1 MGLATEPS
9 THLTDPHMGTM
20 IVPDAAPAGLVGM
33 IHAPIVTMIVVS
45 HDIGR
50 GNREIGQVPTPLP
63 FQDHEGVRTPG
74 LMEQPIQSVERVD
87 PDPIPLGGEML
98 LTPFGDIVVEL
109 MVGMKVLAVVNWQ
122 KGVKRQTRHRLGLTI
137 DARLGFL
144 G

>member
-20 IVPDAAPAGLVGM
+20 IVPDATPTGLVGM

-50 GNREIGQVPTPLP
+50 GNREIGQIPTPLP
-63 FQDHEGVRTPG
+63 FQDHERVRIPG
-74 LMEQPIQSVERVD
+74 LLEQPIQAIERVD

-98 LTPFGDIVVEL
+98 LTPIGDIVVEL
-109 MVGMKVLAVVNWQ
+109 MVGMKVLAVMNRQ
-122 KGVKRQTRHRLGLTI
+122 KGVKGQTMHCLGLTI
-137 DARLGFL
+137 DTRLGLL

>member
-1 MGLATEPS
+1 
-9 THLTDPHMGTM
+9 MGTM
-20 IVPDAAPAGLVGM
+20 IVPNATPAFPMRM
-33 IHAPIVTMIVVS
+33 IHAPIVTMIVMS
-45 HDIGR
+45 HDIGC

-87 PDPIPLGGEML
+87 SDPIPLGGEML
-98 LTPFGDIVVEL
+98 LTPIGDIVVEL
-109 MVGMKVLAVVNWQ
+109 MVGMKVLAVVNGQ
-122 KGVKRQTRHRLGLTI
+122 KGVKRQTMHCLGLTI

>member
-20 IVPDAAPAGLVGM
+20 IVPDATPTGLVGM

-74 LMEQPIQSVERVD
+74 LMEQPIQSIERVD

-98 LTPFGDIVVEL
+98 LTPAGDIVMEL
-109 MVGMKVLAVVNWQ
+109 MVGMKVLAVMNRQ
-122 KGVKRQTRHRLGLTI
+122 KGVKWQTMHRLGLTI
-137 DARLGFL
+137 DARLGLL

>member
-9 THLTDPHMGTM
+9 THLTDPHMRTM
-20 IVPDAAPAGLVGM
+20 IVPNAAPTGLVGM

-50 GNREIGQVPTPLP
+50 GNREIGQVWAALP

-74 LMEQPIQSVERVD
+74 LMEQPIQSIERVD

-98 LTPFGDIVVEL
+98 LTPTGDIVVEL
-109 MVGMKVLAVVNWQ
+109 MVGMKVLAIMNWQ
-122 KGVKRQTRHRLGLTI
+122 KGVKGQAMHGLGWTI
-137 DARLGFL
+137 DARFSFL

>member
-9 THLTDPHMGTM
+9 THLTDPYMGTM
-20 IVPDAAPAGLVGM
+20 IVPNAAPTGLVGM

-98 LTPFGDIVVEL
+98 LTPTGDIVSHL
-109 MVGMKVLAVVNWQ
+109 FVGMKVWTIVIRQ
-122 KGVKRQTRHRLGLTI
+122 KGFKRQAMHGPGLTI
-137 DARLGFL
+137 DARLGLL